1 MASRDTPIDVSRL
14 INQHAISKLQYWIFA
29 ACFLVAVLDGFD
41 SMAMGI
47 GAPWIAAALKLDHRL
62 LGPVFSAS
70 QGGFV
75 IGAMVLGLIADRWGR
90 KRTLVLSVAIF
101 SVFSFVTASAG
112 SFEALFAYRLL
123 VGVGVGGAAPCFV
136 GLACEYA
143 PAKTRSN
150 VIAWMWTG
158 IPVGGIAGG
167 LFAANVMP
175 LMGWQSLFIV
185 GGVVPGALAVLIAL
199 TVPESYTRLARTPH
213 STQAVGKL
221 RGIVE
226 RLVPGIALPAD
237 ARFVAAQDAREKV
250 PLSVLFSHG
259 NGRRTAA
266 LWTACF
272 FVWLTLT
279 AMTAWSPSLLKMAG
293 MTPAQTGVAMT
304 MSMVGA
310 TLGTVF
316 MGKLM
321 QWLGAYAA
329 IVGSLVV
336 AALSSSAIGLF
347 IGGYWLTMMFV
358 LVFGLAIA
366 AAVAGLVAIAAMT
379 YPPELRSTSV
389 GSAVGVGRIGSFIGP
404 LLIGGAIA
412 MQPGAWGSFVAMGM
426 TSLIGAACVAVL
438 SAATRRGR
446 SEPAAPADALPQ

>member
-62 LGPVFSAS
+62 LGPIFSAS
-70 QGGFV
+70 QAGFV
-75 IGAMVLGLIADRWGR
+75 IGAMLLGLIADRWGR

-112 SFEALFAYRLL
+112 SFETLFAYRLL

-143 PAKTRSN
+143 PEKTRSN

-175 LMGWQSLFIV
+175 LTGWQSLFIV
-185 GGVVPGALAVLIAL
+185 GGLVPGALAVLIAL

-213 STQAVGKL
+213 STRADGKL

-226 RLVPGIALPAD
+226 RLAPGIALPID
-237 ARFVAAQDAREKV
+237 ARFVAALGAREKMPV
-250 PLSVLFSHG
+250 SVLFSRG

-304 MSMVGA
+304 MSMIGA

-336 AALSSSAIGLF
+336 AALSSSAIGLVT
-347 IGGYWLTMMFV
+347 GGYWLTMTFV
-358 LVFGLAIA
+358 LIFGLGIA
-366 AAVAGLVAIAAMT
+366 AAVAGLVAIAAVT
-379 YPPELRSTSV
+379 YPSELRSTSV

-412 MQPGAWGSFVAMGM
+412 MQPSAWGSFVTMGL
-426 TSLIGAACVAVL
+426 TSLIGAACVALL

-446 SEPAAPADALPQ
+446 SEPTAPADALPQ